1 MLARCWCPYPRLDLQ
16 QQGHETFISGAPTH
30 VVHSLGQNVLNEMC
44 YSHVKGKIR
53 GKFLN
58 HLMVNF
64 DIHVE
69 LVKM

>member
-1 MLARCWCPYPRLDLQ
+1 MKL
-16 QQGHETFISGAPTH
+16 ISGVPTH
-30 VVHSLGQNVLNEMC
+30 VVHSLGQNVLNEVY
-44 YSHVKGKIR
+44 YSHVKGKSR